1 MAGFFDAGKSRR
13 LLKINLGVR
22 TRYIVITIRKHRERF
37 AGNTAASRPKK
48 TRSAKGQVALLG
60 AKVKRAEAGID
71 QYAVSIKPL
80 YLVQHFQRRAA

>member
-13 LLKINLGVR
+13 LLNINLGVR
-22 TRYIVITIRKHRERF
+22 TRYIVITIRNHRERF
-37 AGNTAASRPKK
+37 ADNTAASRPKK
-48 TRSAKGQVALLG
+48 TRSAKGQVALLD

-80 YLVQHFQRRAA
+80 NLVQHFQRRAA